1 MKHEELYNK
10 IINRFAQWEI
20 EEEEKRDLH
29 RALKMRDEKYLL
41 NVLNY
46 FKNELYNTQEKDEKD
61 FEIIE
66 ELESIIGLE
75 IKKI

>member
-1 MKHEELYNK
+1 
-10 IINRFAQWEI
+10 
-20 EEEEKRDLH
+20 
-29 RALKMRDEKYLL
+29 MRDEKYLL